1 MNFFE
6 EVFIDH
12 ELQLIIVA
20 QTAFAMFLGALIG
33 IDREYANK
41 PAGIRTQMI
50 VAGASA
56 LIVRLGHVII
66 TVYNASVGADVLRG
80 DPTRVIVAII
90 TGISFIGAGTIIRRR
105 EANDVEGLTT
115 AASLL
120 FSTVVG
126 IAVALSQYIV
136 ATGATLLALA
146 TLWLVGKLQDKVDMD
161 QNRNQKN

>member
-6 EVFIDH
+6 EVFISH
-12 ELQLIIVA
+12 EQQFVILA

-33 IDREYANK
+33 LDREAANK

-50 VAGASA
+50 VAGAST
-56 LIVRLGHVII
+56 LIVRLGHIII
-66 TVYNASVGADVLRG
+66 TVYAFATEAENLRG

-105 EANDVEGLTT
+105 EVKDVEGLTT

-120 FSTVVG
+120 FSTVIG
-126 IAVALSQYIV
+126 IAVALSQYIIASG
-136 ATGATLLALA
+136 ATGLALI
-146 TLWLVGKLQDKVDMD
+146 TLWVVGKFQKKISE
-161 QNRNQKN
+161 RNGEG